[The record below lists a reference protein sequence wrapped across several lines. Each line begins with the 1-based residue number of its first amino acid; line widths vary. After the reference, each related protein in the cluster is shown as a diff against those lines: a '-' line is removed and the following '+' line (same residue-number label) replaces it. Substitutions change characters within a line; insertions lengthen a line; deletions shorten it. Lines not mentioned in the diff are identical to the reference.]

1 MQGYSRLLHEH
12 QLQVQKHLPES
23 HITLLMVLPAVVD
36 VSQLPTRHADLQQHQ
51 RQTLTE
57 AMGIGYA
64 RMCPQLV
71 AKLMTLSSIW
81 MLDNN
86 LSDCWRLPFEQFI
99 SSSGQHGQLQPVS
112 FDTVMKTIEHQVCV
126 RLKFLTVTFEVP
138 ALQF

>member
-12 QLQVQKHLPES
+12 QLQVQKHLPETS
-23 HITLLMVLPAVVD
+23 HITLLTVLPAVVD

-64 RMCPQLV
+64 RMCTQLV

-81 MLDNN
+81 MLDDN
-86 LSDCWRLPFEQFI
+86 LSDCWRLPFGK
-99 SSSGQHGQLQPVS
+99 SSAAQGSMVS
-112 FDTVMKTIEHQVCV
+112 FSQ
-126 RLKFLTVTFEVP
+126 
-138 ALQF
+138 